1 MSENPPVE
9 DRRIEQRSDADI
21 EACAFKDVYELA
33 AEAREDG
40 VQVQPRDDAQ
50 WYRIGD
56 DAIACLWWPQNRSN
70 TARLSHCW
78 VREERRGEG
87 LGSALVY
94 RRVQDAKAA
103 GADRVDT
110 YAYQPGLYEDLGFE
124 AQESYKMGTAHMV
137 LEVGQD
143 D

>member
-1 MSENPPVE
+1 MSEDPPVE
-9 DRRIEQRSDADI
+9 DERIDDRADVDI
-21 EACAFKDVYELA
+21 EKCEFKEVYELA

-50 WYRIGD
+50 WYRVGD

-87 LGSALVY
+87 VGAALVY
-94 RRVQDAKAA
+94 QRVEDAKEA
-103 GADRVDT
+103 GASTIDT
-110 YAYQPGLYEDLGFE
+110 YAYHSSLYEDLGFE
-124 AQESYKMGTAHMV
+124 PGESYNMGTTH
-137 LEVGQD
+137 LELKVDND